1 MHLPQFARTERR
13 GQPAVLQGADPND
26 TIPTA
31 ANGTPRAS
39 ASAVRVRMSF
49 SRMSRIIAK
58 VVLHSEKE
66 PRHHPRWRKGGPWT
80 SAMALCVEAEKR
92 K

>member
-26 TIPTA
+26 TMLTV

-49 SRMSRIIAK
+49 SRISRIIAK
-58 VVLHSEKE
+58 LVLYSKGAATSSAVEKGRAVDE
-66 PRHHPRWRKGGPWT
+66 RHGAVR
-80 SAMALCVEAEKR
+80 
-92 K
+92 